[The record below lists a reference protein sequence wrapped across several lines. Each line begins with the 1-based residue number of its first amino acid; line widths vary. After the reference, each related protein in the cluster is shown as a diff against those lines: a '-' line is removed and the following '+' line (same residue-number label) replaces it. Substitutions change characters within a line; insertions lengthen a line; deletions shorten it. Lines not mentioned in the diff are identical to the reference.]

1 MKRFKKERLLR
12 NNYELKKNFLAEDK
26 PKFFERL
33 GKAFTDEDS
42 AFNFPIKYP
51 ALDLDKRTK
60 DTLLLTAGIFAGG
73 MILSALI
80 ISRKK

>member
-12 NNYELKKNFLAEDK
+12 NNYLKNDFLAEDK
-26 PKFFERL
+26 QKWYERL

-51 ALDLDKRTK
+51 AVDLDKSTK
-60 DTLLLTAGIFAGG
+60 DTLLLTAGILAAG
-73 MILSALI
+73 MIITGVLI
-80 ISRKK
+80 N

>member
-12 NNYELKKNFLAEDK
+12 NNNVKHSFLAEDK

>member
-1 MKRFKKERLLR
+1 MKRFKKQRLLR
-12 NNYELKKNFLAEDK
+12 NNYLKNDFLAEDK
-26 PKFFERL
+26 QKWYERL

-60 DTLLLTAGIFAGG
+60 DTLLFTAGILAGG
-73 MILSALI
+73 MVISALI
-80 ISRKK
+80 LSRKK

>member
-1 MKRFKKERLLR
+1 MKRFKRERILR
-12 NNYELKKNFLAEDK
+12 NNALKNDFLAEQGEK
-26 PKFFERL
+26 WYERL

-60 DTLLLTAGIFAGG
+60 DTLLLTAGILAGG
-73 MILSALI
+73 MIIGALI
-80 ISRKK
+80 ISKKK

>member
-12 NNYELKKNFLAEDK
+12 NNALKNNFLAE
-26 PKFFERL
+26 PKGNFLERL

-60 DTLLLTAGIFAGG
+60 DTLLLTAGILAGG
-73 MILSALI
+73 MIIGSLI
-80 ISRKK
+80 LSRKK

>member
-1 MKRFKKERLLR
+1 MIKRFKKERLLR
-12 NNYELKKNFLAEDK
+12 NNKLKNNFLAEDK
-26 PKFFERL
+26 QKWYERL
-33 GKAFTDEDS
+33 GKAFTDEDA

-60 DTLLLTAGIFAGG
+60 DTLLLTAGILAGG
-73 MILSALI
+73 MIIGAFI

>member
-12 NNYELKKNFLAEDK
+12 NNNLKNSFLAEDK
-26 PKFFERL
+26 QKWYERL

-60 DTLLLTAGIFAGG
+60 DTLLLTAGILAGG
-73 MILSALI
+73 MIIGAFI

>member
-12 NNYELKKNFLAEDK
+12 NNYELKKSFLAEDK
-26 PKFFERL
+26 EKWYERL

-80 ISRKK
+80 INRKK

>member
-1 MKRFKKERLLR
+1 MKRFKKERILR
-12 NNYELKKNFLAEDK
+12 NNALKNNFLAE
-26 PKFFERL
+26 PKEKWFERL

-73 MILSALI
+73 MIIASLI
-80 ISRKK
+80 LARKK

>member
-1 MKRFKKERLLR
+1 MKRFKKERILR
-12 NNYELKKNFLAEDK
+12 KNALKNDFLAEQGQK
-26 PKFFERL
+26 WYERL

-60 DTLLLTAGIFAGG
+60 DTLLLTAGILAGG
-73 MILSALI
+73 MIIGALI

>member
-1 MKRFKKERLLR
+1 MKRFKKEKLLR
-12 NNYELKKNFLAEDK
+12 NNYELKKSFLAEDK
-26 PKFFERL
+26 EKWYERL

-80 ISRKK
+80 INRKK

>member
-1 MKRFKKERLLR
+1 MMKRFKKERLLR
-12 NNYELKKNFLAEDK
+12 NNNLKNDFLAEDK
-26 PKFFERL
+26 QKWYERL

-60 DTLLLTAGIFAGG
+60 DTLLLTAGILAGG
-73 MILSALI
+73 MIFGAFI

>member
-1 MKRFKKERLLR
+1 MKRFKRERILR
-12 NNYELKKNFLAEDK
+12 KNALKNDFLAEQGQK
-26 PKFFERL
+26 WYERL

-60 DTLLLTAGIFAGG
+60 DTLLLTAGILAGG
-73 MILSALI
+73 MIIGALI

>member
-1 MKRFKKERLLR
+1 MMKRFKKERLLR
-12 NNYELKKNFLAEDK
+12 NNYLKNDFLAEDK
-26 PKFFERL
+26 QKWYERL

-73 MILSALI
+73 MIIASLI
-80 ISRKK
+80 LSRKK

>member
-1 MKRFKKERLLR
+1 MTKRFKKERLLR
-12 NNYELKKNFLAEDK
+12 NNNLKNSFLAEPGQK
-26 PKFFERL
+26 WYERL

-73 MILSALI
+73 MIISAFI

>member
-12 NNYELKKNFLAEDK
+12 NNYELKKSFLAEDK
-26 PKFFERL
+26 EKWYERL

-73 MILSALI
+73 MIISALI

>member
-1 MKRFKKERLLR
+1 MKRFKKNRILR
-12 NNYELKKNFLAEDK
+12 NNALKNNFLADPGLK
-26 PKFFERL
+26 WYERL

-60 DTLLLTAGIFAGG
+60 DTILLTAGILAGG
-73 MILSALI
+73 MILGAFI

>member
-1 MKRFKKERLLR
+1 MKRFKRERILR
-12 NNYELKKNFLAEDK
+12 NNNVKHSFLADPGEK
-26 PKFFERL
+26 WYERL

-60 DTLLLTAGIFAGG
+60 DTLLLTAGILAGG
-73 MILSALI
+73 MILGAFI

>member
-1 MKRFKKERLLR
+1 MKHNKKGRFRTR
-12 NNYELKKNFLAEDK
+12 HLKNNFLQEDK
-26 PKFFERL
+26 QKWYERL

-51 ALDLDKRTK
+51 AIDLDKKTK

-73 MILSALI
+73 MIISALI

>member
-1 MKRFKKERLLR
+1 MKHYFKKGRFR
-12 NNYELKKNFLAEDK
+12 TRHLKNNFLQENK
-26 PKFFERL
+26 QKWYERL

-51 ALDLDKRTK
+51 AIDLDKKTK

-73 MILSALI
+73 MIISALI

>member
-1 MKRFKKERLLR
+1 MKHNKKGRFRTR
-12 NNYELKKNFLAEDK
+12 HLKTNFLQEDK
-26 PKFFERL
+26 QKWYERL

-51 ALDLDKRTK
+51 AIDLDKKTK

-73 MILSALI
+73 MIISALI

>member
-1 MKRFKKERLLR
+1 MLTRH
-12 NNYELKKNFLAEDK
+12 LKNNFLQEDK
-26 PKFFERL
+26 QKWYERL

-51 ALDLDKRTK
+51 AIDLDKKTK

-73 MILSALI
+73 MIISALI

>member
-1 MKRFKKERLLR
+1 MKRYKKERLLR
-12 NNYELKKNFLAEDK
+12 NNNLKNDFLAEDK
-26 PKFFERL
+26 QKWYERL

-60 DTLLLTAGIFAGG
+60 DTLLLTAGILAGG
-73 MILSALI
+73 MILGAFI
-80 ISRKK
+80 ISKKK

>member
-1 MKRFKKERLLR
+1 MKHIKKGRFRTR
-12 NNYELKKNFLAEDK
+12 HLKNNFLQEEK
-26 PKFFERL
+26 QKWYERL

-51 ALDLDKRTK
+51 AIDLDKKTK

-73 MILSALI
+73 MIISALI

>member
-1 MKRFKKERLLR
+1 MIKRFKKERLLR
-12 NNYELKKNFLAEDK
+12 NNYLKNDFLAEDK
-26 PKFFERL
+26 QKWYERL

-60 DTLLLTAGIFAGG
+60 DTLLLTAGILAGG
-73 MILSALI
+73 MIIGAFI

>member
-1 MKRFKKERLLR
+1 MKHIKKGRFRTR
-12 NNYELKKNFLAEDK
+12 HLKNNFLQEDK
-26 PKFFERL
+26 QKWYERL

-51 ALDLDKRTK
+51 AIDLDKKTK

-73 MILSALI
+73 MIISALI

>member
-1 MKRFKKERLLR
+1 MMKRFKKERLLR
-12 NNYELKKNFLAEDK
+12 NNYLKNSFLAEDK
-26 PKFFERL
+26 QKWYERL

-60 DTLLLTAGIFAGG
+60 DTLLLTAGILAGG
-73 MILSALI
+73 MILGAFI
-80 ISRKK
+80 ISKKK

>member
-1 MKRFKKERLLR
+1 MKHIKKGRFRTR
-12 NNYELKKNFLAEDK
+12 HLKNNFLQEDK
-26 PKFFERL
+26 EKWYERL

-51 ALDLDKRTK
+51 AIDLDKKTK

-73 MILSALI
+73 MIISALI

>member
-1 MKRFKKERLLR
+1 MKHNKKGRFRTR
-12 NNYELKKNFLAEDK
+12 NLKNNFLQEDK
-26 PKFFERL
+26 QKWYERL

-51 ALDLDKRTK
+51 AIDLDKKTK

-73 MILSALI
+73 MIISALI

>member
-12 NNYELKKNFLAEDK
+12 NNNVKHSFLAE
-26 PKFFERL
+26 PKEKWFERL

-60 DTLLLTAGIFAGG
+60 DTLLLTAGILASG
-73 MILSALI
+73 MIIGALI